1 MAAAATTKASMDTAG
16 VSAAAQSD
24 RQHQPERLS
33 RLSRRTMAADVG
45 TIGADDLVQQPAQ
58 SKSLGRISK
67 QSSHNS
73 EMADTCAAAGKPTGA
88 NLTVTNQHILC
99 ST

>member
-1 MAAAATTKASMDTAG
+1 MDTAG
-16 VSAAAQSD
+16 VSAAVQSD

-45 TIGADDLVQQPAQ
+45 GISTTGADHLVQQPAQ
-58 SKSLGRISK
+58 SKSLGQVSK

-73 EMADTCAAAGKPTGA
+73 EMADTCATAGKSTGA
-88 NLTVTNQHILC
+88 NLTVMDQHISC

>member
-16 VSAAAQSD
+16 VTAAAQSD

-45 TIGADDLVQQPAQ
+45 GISTIGTDDLVQQPAQ
-58 SKSLGRISK
+58 SKSLGRVSK
-67 QSSHNS
+67 HSSHNS
-73 EMADTCAAAGKPTGA
+73 EMADTCATAGDPTGA
-88 NLTVTNQHILC
+88 NLTVTKQHI
-99 ST
+99 